1 MVCDY
6 CRAPAQSNIG
16 LATSKFSACSKECA
30 LALMR
35 EAKRLSE

>member
-6 CRAPAQSNIG
+6 CRAIG

-30 LALMR
+30 LALMC

>member
-16 LATSKFSACSKECA
+16 LDTSKFSACSKECA